1 MYYAFQGEGAD
12 VQNCSM
18 CRRDRARRFASIGTV
33 EVLRRRHRVCRV
45 GSSRRHT
52 SGDVSGSRRARRLAL
67 HDAWS
72 LEFHLDRGFREGTP
86 HGRLGH
92 FGVDTLQDRA
102 AGGLAVLAIWKS
114 LQRGRVGVAISM
126 GLSER
131 RFRTERTVGVDRVV
145 RLPPDD
151 PLLQNETGTTMAA
164 GPIGGFMLPVSLG
177 GGWSVAPELRVSFPF
192 TSDGIYMD
200 NVYLR
205 LYSGVRVM
213 WGF

>member
-1 MYYAFQGEGAD
+1 MFRIALCVVGIGLVAMPAAAQPRFYAGGIVSAESGPQGAIP
-12 VQNCSM
+12 
-18 CRRDRARRFASIGTV
+18 IGTFPAAGG
-33 EVLRRRHRVCRV
+33 LLGWRF
-45 GSSRRHT
+45 T
-52 SGDVSGSRRARRLAL
+52 
-67 HDAWS
+67 DAWS

-92 FGVDTLQDRA
+92 FGVDTLQDSA

-114 LQRGRVGVAISM
+114 RQRGRVGVAISM

-145 RLPPDD
+145 RLPTDD
-151 PLLQNETGTTMAA
+151 PLLQNETGTTQAA
-164 GPIGGFMLPVSLG
+164 GATGGFMLPVSLG
-177 GGWSVAPELRVSFPF
+177 GGWSVAPELRVAFPF

>member
-1 MYYAFQGEGAD
+1 MFRIALCVVGIGFVAAPAAAQ
-12 VQNCSM
+12 S
-18 CRRDRARRFASIGTV
+18 RFYVGGIGSA
-33 EVLRRRHRVCRV
+33 ESGPRVTMPLGTFPAAGGLV
-45 GSSRRHT
+45 GWRFS
-52 SGDVSGSRRARRLAL
+52 
-67 HDAWS
+67 DAWS
-72 LEFHLDRGFREGTP
+72 LEFHVDRGFREGTP

-92 FGVDTLQDRA
+92 FGVDTLEDRA
-102 AGGLAVLAIWKS
+102 AGGLAVLGIWKS
-114 LQRGRVGVAISM
+114 RPSGRVAAAISM
-126 GLSER
+126 GLSA
-131 RFRTERTVGVDRVV
+131 RTFKTDRTVGVDRPV

-151 PLLQNETGTTMAA
+151 PLLQNETGTTLAA
-164 GPIGGFMLPVSLG
+164 GPTGGFMFPVSLG

>member
-1 MYYAFQGEGAD
+1 MFRIALCVVGIGLVAAPAAAQSRFYAGGIVSAESSPPDAIAVGTFPAAGGL
-12 VQNCSM
+12 VGW
-18 CRRDRARRFASIGTV
+18 RFT
-33 EVLRRRHRVCRV
+33 
-45 GSSRRHT
+45 
-52 SGDVSGSRRARRLAL
+52 
-67 HDAWS
+67 DAWS

-177 GGWSVAPELRVSFPF
+177 GGWSVAPELRVAFPF